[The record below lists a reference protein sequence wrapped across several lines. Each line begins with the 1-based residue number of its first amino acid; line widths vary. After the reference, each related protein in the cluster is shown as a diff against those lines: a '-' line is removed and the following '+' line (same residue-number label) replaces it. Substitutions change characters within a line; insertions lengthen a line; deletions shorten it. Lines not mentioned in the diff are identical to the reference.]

1 MCHFLSTLFLGFSSS
16 CMTPVFGTNS
26 TLEFKYAC
34 SLSDI
39 QGKPCYGVIEADD
52 DACNPAGMAGI
63 DLIH

>member
-1 MCHFLSTLFLGFSSS
+1 VTQLFTQEVEGN
-16 CMTPVFGTNS
+16 PVFPTDS

-52 DACNPAGMAGI
+52 AACNPA
-63 DLIH
+63 